1 MGDPVLQKINRV
13 EHRVPRWINALWLA
27 FVVSLVLTSVVAA
40 VRLSC
45 DLARTLGF
53 LVASSIVIFM
63 LSVAAWLAL
72 YGFSIL
78 LEGLE
83 YHKSHCDDSKYWGGM
98 ADFIP

>member
-1 MGDPVLQKINRV
+1 MTMGDPVLQKINRV

-27 FVVSLVLTSVVAA
+27 FVVSLVLTSV
-40 VRLSC
+40 
-45 DLARTLGF
+45 
-53 LVASSIVIFM
+53 